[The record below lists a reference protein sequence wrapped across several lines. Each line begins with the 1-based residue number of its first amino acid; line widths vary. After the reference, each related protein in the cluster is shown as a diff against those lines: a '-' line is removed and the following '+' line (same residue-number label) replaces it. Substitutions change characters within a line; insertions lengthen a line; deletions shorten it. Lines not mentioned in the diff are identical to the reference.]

1 MAKLRLDLQLTGFKQ
16 ASSKLK
22 QFSSKMKSVGSSL
35 SAISLPLAI
44 AGGAAIKMAAD
55 FDKNLTKI
63 KALVGATEKDLQDFS
78 SASKRMAKET
88 GLSSKQTSEAMFFIA
103 SAGLEGAEAIA
114 VLEAASKASAAGLGD
129 VAQVADL
136 ATSALNA
143 YGSETLSAEAATDVL
158 TAAVREGKL
167 NSEELAG
174 AMGQVLPVASNMG
187 VSFNEVGAAMA
198 AMSRTG
204 TNAAQGATQLNSIL
218 SGLLKPT
225 KQAEDALNLMGLSSA
240 GLKQQIKDEG
250 LLSVLETLKTEFDK
264 NSDAAAQVFP
274 NIRALRGVLDL
285 TGASAATTKEIFNE
299 LNNAQGATKKAFE
312 DTADSASFRLT
323 KSLNGVKESFASV
336 GAVLLESLLPTIE
349 KIAGGIENL
358 FTKFTNLDGTTQKI
372 IIGFGLFVTAIGPV
386 LLAVGTLT
394 SVIGIMASG
403 FATLKV
409 ALIAVKGGFAKL
421 TVVMM
426 ANPFVAIATAI
437 VALTGYIVTMGN
449 KMAPLISKWQTFKNI
464 IKSGGSYS
472 KFAALQLMDQAE
484 AQKKLDEETEN
495 NIDTI
500 DTQTKSIIKN
510 TEAIIENNNAKQR
523 AEVGTVNAG
532 LGAKPKSIKPIVGI
546 AKMGKDPATALAE
559 SIGNGNILLQG
570 KLIETHKMLNDSQLQ
585 NIANA
590 TMFNERLGGVFQS
603 GLEDLATGIG
613 AALGKAIATG
623 GSLGSQLGAVLLGT
637 LGGVAIQVGKM
648 AIGIGI
654 ALEGI
659 KKALKSLNPI
669 VAIAA
674 GIALVA
680 LGSFFQSKS
689 AKIAEGMGK
698 GGGAKAFAAGGI
710 VSTPTLGLV
719 GEYPGARS
727 NPEVIAPLDKLKSM
741 IGDRGSSQV
750 QVGGSFTVKGQ
761 DLVVALQRA
770 NKNRDRI
777 L

>member
-44 AGGAAIKMAAD
+44 AGGAAIKMGAD

-167 NSEELAG
+167 NSEDLASS
-174 AMGQVLPVASNMG
+174 MGQVLPVASNMG

-225 KQAEDALNLMGLSSA
+225 KQAEEALNLMGLSSA

-285 TGASAATTKEIFNE
+285 TGKSAETTKEIFNE

-336 GAVLLESLLPTIE
+336 GAVLLESLLPIIE

-394 SVIGIMASG
+394 SVIGTMAGG
-403 FATLKV
+403 FATLKI

-437 VALTGYIVTMGN
+437 VALTGYLITMGN

-472 KFAALQLMDQAE
+472 KFAALQLADQAA

-495 NIDTI
+495 NINTI

-510 TEAIIENNNAKQR
+510 TEAIIDNNGAKQR
-523 AEVGTVNAG
+523 SQVGTVNSG
-532 LGAKPKSIKPIVGI
+532 LGAKPKGVEAIVGV

-559 SIGNGNILLQG
+559 SIGNGNILLQS
-570 KLIETHKMLNDSQLQ
+570 KLTETSQMLSESQMEYL
-585 NIANA
+585 NNA
-590 TMFNERLGGVFQS
+590 HMFNQQLGGVFES
-603 GLEDLATGIG
+603 GLEDLASGIG
-613 AALGKAIATG
+613 AALGQAIATG

-637 LGGVAIQVGKM
+637 LGGVATQIGKM

-659 KKALKSLNPI
+659 KKALQSLNPF

-689 AKIAEGMGK
+689 AKISESIGG
-698 GGGAKAFAAGGI
+698 GGGAKAFAKGGI

-727 NPEVIAPLDKLKSM
+727 NPEVIAPLDKLKSI
-741 IGDRGSSQV
+741 IGDRGQSQV
-750 QVGGSFTVKGQ
+750 NVSGQFALRGQ

-770 NKNRDRI
+770 ERNRNRVI
-777 L
+777 